1 MMNNGYLELL
11 FQKYKSRG
19 IVVDANLLLVYFLGS
34 FNPQLITQY
43 KRTQKYTVDDF
54 IILYQII
61 KYFDRLLTTPN
72 ILTEVSNLST
82 ALGEQIKEEYFKK
95 FKTLVTTLDEKI
107 IVSKKAVKNKHFEKY
122 GLTDA
127 VIVELCQKKYLVITD
142 DFPLSNLLSGVN
154 IDVINFN
161 HIRGYRWHIGK
172 WS

>member
-1 MMNNGYLELL
+1 MNNSYLELL
-11 FQKYKSRG
+11 FQKYKKRG

-43 KRTQKYTVDDF
+43 KRTKCYTLEDF
-54 IILYQII
+54 AVLYRVI

-72 ILTEVSNLST
+72 ILTEVSNLAT
-82 ALGEQIKEEYFKK
+82 ALGEQTREEYFRK
-95 FKTLVTTLDEKI
+95 FRNMVTTLNEE
-107 IVSKKAVKNKHFEKY
+107 VVMSKRAIENKHFEKY

-142 DFPLSNLLSGVN
+142 DFPLSNLLSSIN

-161 HIRGYRWHIGK
+161 HIRGYK
-172 WS
+172 WLKGQR